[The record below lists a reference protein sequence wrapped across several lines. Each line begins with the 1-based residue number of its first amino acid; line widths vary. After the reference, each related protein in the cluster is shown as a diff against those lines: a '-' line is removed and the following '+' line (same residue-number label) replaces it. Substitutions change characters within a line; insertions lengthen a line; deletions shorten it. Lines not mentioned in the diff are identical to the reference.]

1 MDNFAYA
8 NRTMSML
15 LGCEQVGRCY
25 SRQHGS
31 PQVYL
36 LLQASTL
43 LLSIYVLPQTVALGD
58 LMVHRLSSL
67 TGSGSVGSAAGAAGK
82 RVVRL
87 HRETGPAH
95 LSPTAAE

>member
-31 PQVYL
+31 LPVYL
-36 LLQASTL
+36 LLQAPTL
-43 LLSIYVLPQTVALGD
+43 LLFIYVVPQTVALCD
-58 LMVHRLSSL
+58 LMVHRLSPL
-67 TGSGSVGSAAGAAGK
+67 TGSGSMGSAAGAASK
-82 RVVRL
+82 
-87 HRETGPAH
+87 
-95 LSPTAAE
+95 